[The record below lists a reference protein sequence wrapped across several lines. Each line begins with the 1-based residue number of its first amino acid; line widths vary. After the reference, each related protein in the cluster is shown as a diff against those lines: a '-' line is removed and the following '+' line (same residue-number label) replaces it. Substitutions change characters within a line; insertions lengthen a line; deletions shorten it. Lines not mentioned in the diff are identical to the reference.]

1 MIDAQTVLAR
11 WRDWVQAFREAR
23 PERLGT
29 SERMCIHLWDALAA
43 SQVRVEAMML
53 HKLAPSLSGPPEC
66 LDFAGRVTPYGAA
79 YAEGYRARQAEIE
92 AAALSAGEVPDD

>member
-43 SQVRVEAMML
+43 SQVRVEALERAYNM
-53 HKLAPSLSGPPEC
+53 LSGHVEC
-66 LDFAGRVTPYGAA
+66 QKVLRRCADCEGA
-79 YAEGYRARQAEIE
+79 RL
-92 AAALSAGEVPDD
+92 AAADGTSQTPAKEE